1 MPWFQIRL
9 TARKQEADPLSDLL
23 TELGAA
29 SVTYED
35 AEDQPL
41 LEPAP
46 GETPLWESIEVVGLF
61 DAGLDRE
68 LIRIALSQQLS
79 AEQLPT
85 LQISDLEE
93 QDWVRAWMDDFH
105 PMQFGERLWIIPSW
119 SDPVDPNGVN
129 VLIDPGLAFGTGTHP
144 TTALCM
150 EWLDGHPPINS
161 TVIDYGCGSGIL
173 AIAVAKLG
181 ASSIHAVDNDP
192 QALTATLD
200 NAEKNGVMPAIKTW
214 LPNDFAP
221 AQQAQLLLAN
231 ILAGPL
237 IDLAPTLAD
246 HLEIGGTIVLSGI
259 LQQQAEA
266 VAAAYAPWFDLQPP
280 SSREEWVRLVGEKRE
295 EVR

>member
-1 MPWFQIRL
+1 MPWFQSRFIA
-9 TARKQEADPLSDLL
+9 TQQEAEPLSELL
-23 TELGAA
+23 TNLGAA
-29 SVTYED
+29 SVTLED

-61 DAGLDRE
+61 DADLDRE
-68 LIRIALSQQLS
+68 LIQLALSQQLS
-79 AEQLPT
+79 AKQRST
-85 LQISDLEE
+85 LQISNLEE

-150 EWLDGHPPINS
+150 EWLDAHPPIND

-173 AIAVAKLG
+173 AIAAAKLG
-181 ASSIHAVDNDP
+181 ASSVHCIDNDP

-200 NAEKNGVMPAIKTW
+200 NASKNGVTPATETW
-214 LPNDFAP
+214 LPDEFP
-221 AQQAQLLLAN
+221 STQQARLLLAN

-237 IDLAPTLAD
+237 IDLAPTLAG
-246 HLEIGGTIVLSGI
+246 HLEVGGTIVLSGI

-280 SSREEWVRLVGEKRE
+280 SSREEWVRLEGKKRE